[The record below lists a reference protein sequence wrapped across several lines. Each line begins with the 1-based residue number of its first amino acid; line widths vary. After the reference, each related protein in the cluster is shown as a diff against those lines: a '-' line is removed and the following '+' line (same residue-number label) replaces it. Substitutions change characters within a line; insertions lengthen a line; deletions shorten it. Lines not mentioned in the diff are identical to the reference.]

1 VKKRKGTKARS
12 KASAKAR
19 AKAKAKK
26 AAKAA
31 TKSKPRAK
39 SGGTTK
45 AVRAKRTT
53 AKKAAAR
60 KSIPKKAT
68 AKSASARKLPA
79 KNAGTRKATAKPS
92 PAKPSAAAKNVRSA
106 SIRSWRY
113 PDVAIV
119 GAYNTVQ
126 AKKIAMSEAE
136 LVLDAVRGALA
147 DAGLKPSDVDGN
159 NVSSWVTRLNPRSV
173 AQWFGGRPSWTGT
186 SHPGIESVLE
196 AAAAIQTG
204 QCETVVVA
212 SAQCGEY
219 TDHSS
224 TVSWTRPENEFVECW
239 GLYTAAEFA
248 LMARRHMHLY
258 GTKRE
263 ALSEVASA
271 IRSNGARHP
280 EAVMYGRT
288 CTPADVE
295 ASRMVADPYRLLD
308 CCITS
313 EGGAALVLTTVER
326 AKDLDVTPIYILGG
340 SLDRQGMSYVTA
352 PVWDKVGWVGRRG
365 AQLTFEQCGL
375 GPKDVDFAELY
386 DPFSFEIIRQLEAF
400 GFCGEGEGGDFVM
413 NGRIRIGGELP
424 VATNG
429 GTLSFSHAGVAQLL
443 QKPLNAVLQLRGQL
457 PAELTVP
464 DAKVALATNG
474 GSGALFCDV
483 MALGKEP
490 V

>member
-1 VKKRKGTKARS
+1 MKKNAKQSAKKNSAKKKSARKNAKQAAKKTAKQSARKPARPVAKPAAKPAAS
-12 KASAKAR
+12 RATRKRAAARPAAKASAAP
-19 AKAKAKK
+19 
-26 AAKAA
+26 
-31 TKSKPRAK
+31 KPPP
-39 SGGTTK
+39 
-45 AVRAKRTT
+45 
-53 AKKAAAR
+53 KAAA
-60 KSIPKKAT
+60 
-68 AKSASARKLPA
+68 
-79 KNAGTRKATAKPS
+79 
-92 PAKPSAAAKNVRSA
+92 PAKPASAQRPVRSA
-106 SIRSWRY
+106 SIRRGPY

-126 AKKIAMSEAE
+126 AKRIPNMTEAE
-136 LVLDAVRGALA
+136 LVLDAIHGALA
-147 DAGLKPSDVDGN
+147 DAGLTPAAVDGV
-159 NVSSWVTRLNPRSV
+159 NVSTWVSQLNPRSV
-173 AQWFGGRPSWTGT
+173 VQWFGGRPSWTGT

-204 QCETVVVA
+204 QCETVVIA
-212 SAQCGEY
+212 TAQCGEY
-219 TDHSS
+219 TDRAA

-248 LMARRHMHLY
+248 LMAQRHMHLY
-258 GTKRE
+258 GTKRA

-271 IRSNGARHP
+271 IRSNGAVHP

-313 EGGAALVLTTVER
+313 EGGAAMVLTTRER
-326 AKDLDVTPIYILGG
+326 AKDLDATPISILGG
-340 SLDRQGMSYVTA
+340 ALDRQGMSYVTA

-365 AQLTFEQCGL
+365 AKLTFEQCGL

-413 NGRIRIGGELP
+413 DGRIRIGGELP

-429 GTLSFSHAGVAQLL
+429 GTMSFSHAGVVQLL
-443 QKPLNAVLQLRGQL
+443 QKPLNAVLQLRGKL
-457 PAELTVP
+457 PKALTVP
-464 DAKVALATNG
+464 NAKVALATNG